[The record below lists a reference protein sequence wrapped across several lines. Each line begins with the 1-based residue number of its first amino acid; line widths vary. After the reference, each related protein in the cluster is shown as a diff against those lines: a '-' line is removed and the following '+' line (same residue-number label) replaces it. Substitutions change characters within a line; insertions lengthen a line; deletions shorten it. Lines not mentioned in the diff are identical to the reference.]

1 MGSRPKI
8 ASLEATAFIAR
19 EFSEKKTL
27 KQPQTC
33 ATPFQERHNRKA
45 MLRGMFLEATY
56 ISILLQIHH
65 SPLISSRLREPCP
78 NHARWRNE
86 KSGVS
91 ALLRL
96 PMAEY

>member
-19 EFSEKKTL
+19 EFSEKERL
-27 KQPQTC
+27 KRPQTC
-33 ATPFQERHNRKA
+33 TTPFQERHNRKA

-56 ISILLQIHH
+56 ISILLPIHH
-65 SPLISSRLREPCP
+65 SPLISFRLREPCP
-78 NHARWRNE
+78 RHVGWRNE

-96 PMAEY
+96 PIA